1 MADDNAKQ
9 QLGYGNKAERGT
21 IGNRIADVI
30 IKIFLILLC
39 CTCVLPFLHL
49 ASKSISSD
57 NAVLS
62 KSVYLLPKD
71 VSFAAYQSVFR
82 DGQLV
87 RSMLYS
93 VLVTGI
99 FTLLGLATTVMA
111 AWPLSRKRLRGRTF
125 ITFVI
130 MFTMYFSAGLI
141 PEYLLL
147 HDLHLLNSMWVLILP
162 LIFSPYNFLI
172 MKTNFQNSI
181 PDSLEES
188 AYLDGASNFQILIKI
203 VLPLSQAILATIALF
218 LAVGR
223 WNAFQDSKFYI
234 TTKSK
239 HIIQYLLS
247 LMVLSSGDTATSISE
262 ASAVSITPEVLQSAA
277 VMFATLPIICI
288 YPFIQKYF
296 VKGVMIGA
304 VKG

>member
-1 MADDNAKQ
+1 MADENAKQ
-9 QLGYGNKAERGT
+9 QLGYGNKAERST
-21 IGNRIADVI
+21 LGNKIADVI
-30 IKIFLILLC
+30 IKIFLVLLC

-62 KSVYLLPKD
+62 KSVYLLPKE
-71 VSFAAYQSVFR
+71 VTFAAYQSVFR

-188 AYLDGASNFQILIKI
+188 AYLDGASNFQILVKI

>member
-1 MADDNAKQ
+1 MADENAKQ

>member
-1 MADDNAKQ
+1 MADENAKQ

-62 KSVYLLPKD
+62 KSVYLLPKE
-71 VSFAAYQSVFR
+71 VTFAAYQSVFR